1 MKSLL
6 TGTYKMCISEVIS
19 HLREATMKGTLLTG
33 TGMFLYFGEVFAQLQ
48 ELTNR
53 AFSSLQSSES
63 SRYKLPIFIFRE
75 GIKCSF
81 GRAAVLGKR
90 IVQLM
95 TF

>member
-1 MKSLL
+1 
-6 TGTYKMCISEVIS
+6 
-19 HLREATMKGTLLTG
+19 MKGTLLTS
-33 TGMFLYFGEVFAQLQ
+33 TGMFLYFGEVFVQLQ

-75 GIKCSF
+75 GVKCSF